1 MTEHERS
8 PIFENDEIRCQTPP
22 RRLSGSRE
30 PLDPFELTRAS
41 QIPLSNGRYKFVVS
55 RSKIETKVTRIC
67 YP

>member
-1 MTEHERS
+1 MTEQARS
-8 PIFENDEIRCQTPP
+8 PIFGNDENRCPPPP

-41 QIPLSNGRYKFVVS
+41 QIRLPNGRYKFVVS
-55 RSKIETKVTRIC
+55 HSKNETKVTRIC